1 MYYHWLLDD
10 GFTKKTNTIMEIIH
24 IVLGKANPL
33 RMNGVNKVVH
43 ELATKQ
49 ALAAYHVQIWGIAKD
64 TTHNYPERNFKTKIF
79 AKSKNPFAIN
89 AELKKE
95 IVAKKGK
102 AVFHLHGGF
111 IPTFYAIA
119 MWLSK
124 HKIPFVTMTHGAYNT
139 LAMEKNKTIKQIYFS
154 LLEKKLLKAASFI
167 HCIGQS
173 EIDGL
178 QRIYPNNKTVLIP
191 YGFDMPLKIST
202 NTNHTNENKFII
214 GFCGRIDVYTKGLNE
229 LLEAFASFTKTISNT
244 QLWIIGD
251 GKEKAELETK
261 AKLLQIENKIVFW
274 GSKFGDEKIELLQQC
289 NMFASPSRNEGLP
302 AAVLEAASLGI
313 PCLVTEAT
321 NLGKAISTY
330 KAGYVISATNST
342 LIYEALVELNIL
354 MKEMNREEQLKQNA
368 KKMVAEYFNWDNT
381 LDKLQQVYAAALQLN
396 D

>member
-1 MYYHWLLDD
+1 
-10 GFTKKTNTIMEIIH
+10 MEIIH

-49 ALAAYHVQIWGIAKD
+49 ALASYNVEIWGIAKD

-79 AKSKNPFAIN
+79 LKSRNPFAIDN
-89 AELKKE
+89 ELKKA

-124 HKIPFVTMTHGAYNT
+124 YKIPFVTMTHGAYNT
-139 LAMEKNKTIKQIYFS
+139 LAMEKNKAIKQIYFS
-154 LLEKKLLKAASFI
+154 LFEKRLLKAASFI

-178 QRIYPNNKTVLIP
+178 QSIYSNNKTVLIP
-191 YGFDMPLKIST
+191 YGFDMPPQKIS
-202 NTNHTNENKFII
+202 NSINLNDKNFIV
-214 GFCGRIDVYTKGLNE
+214 GFCGRIDVFTKGLNE
-229 LLEAFASFTKTISNT
+229 LLEGFASFSQTIANT

-261 AKLLQIENKIVFW
+261 AKHLQIENKVVFW

-289 NMFASPSRNEGLP
+289 NVFASPSRNEGLP

-321 NLGKAISTY
+321 NLGKAINAY
-330 KAGYVISATNST
+330 KAGYVISATNLT
-342 LIYEALVELNIL
+342 LIYEGLVELNIL
-354 MKEMNREEQLKQNA
+354 MKEMNREEQLKLNA
-368 KKMVAEYFNWDNT
+368 KKMVVEYFNWDNT
-381 LDKLQQVYAAALQLN
+381 LDKLQQVYAEALKIN

>member
-1 MYYHWLLDD
+1 MDD

-24 IVLGKANPL
+24 IVLGKANPQ

-49 ALAAYHVQIWGIAKD
+49 ALASYNVEIWGIAKD

-79 AKSKNPFAIN
+79 LKSRNPFAIDN
-89 AELKKE
+89 KLKKA

-124 HKIPFVTMTHGAYNT
+124 RKIPFVTMTHGAYNT
-139 LAMEKNKTIKQIYFS
+139 LAMQKNKTIKQIYFS
-154 LLEKKLLKAASFI
+154 LFEKRLLKAASFI

-178 QRIYPNNKTVLIP
+178 QSIYSNNKTVLIP
-191 YGFDMPLKIST
+191 YGFDMPPKKIS
-202 NTNHTNENKFII
+202 NSINLNDKNFIV
-214 GFCGRIDVYTKGLNE
+214 GFCGRIDVFTKGLNE
-229 LLEAFASFTKTISNT
+229 LLEGFASFSQTIANT

-261 AKLLQIENKIVFW
+261 AKHLQIENKVVFW

-289 NMFASPSRNEGLP
+289 NVFASPSRNEGLP
-302 AAVLEAASLGI
+302 AAVFAHSL
-313 PCLVTEAT
+313 A
-321 NLGKAISTY
+321 N
-330 KAGYVISATNST
+330 
-342 LIYEALVELNIL
+342 
-354 MKEMNREEQLKQNA
+354 QLHLCSSI
-368 KKMVAEYFNWDNT
+368 V
-381 LDKLQQVYAAALQLN
+381 
-396 D
+396 

>member
-1 MYYHWLLDD
+1 
-10 GFTKKTNTIMEIIH
+10 MEIIH

-49 ALAAYHVQIWGIAKD
+49 ALASYNVEIWGIAKD
-64 TTHNYPERNFKTKIF
+64 TSHNYPERNFKTKIF
-79 AKSKNPFAIN
+79 VKSSNPFAIN
-89 AELKKE
+89 KELKKA
-95 IVAKKGK
+95 IVAKRGK
-102 AVFHLHGGF
+102 AIFHLHGGF

-139 LAMEKNKTIKQIYFS
+139 LAMQKNKTIKQIYFS
-154 LLEKKLLKAASFI
+154 LFEKRLLKAASFI

-178 QRIYPNNKTVLIP
+178 QNIYPNKKTVLIP
-191 YGFDMPLKIST
+191 YGFDMPIKKIINSI
-202 NTNHTNENKFII
+202 NLNDKNFIV
-214 GFCGRIDVYTKGLNE
+214 GFCGRIDVFTKGLNE
-229 LLEAFASFTKTISNT
+229 LLEGFASFSKTIANT

-261 AKLLQIENKIVFW
+261 AKHLQIENKVVFW

-289 NMFASPSRNEGLP
+289 NVFASPSRNEGLP

-321 NLGKAISTY
+321 NLGKAINAY

-342 LIYEALVELNIL
+342 LIYDGLVELNIL
-354 MKEMNREEQLKQNA
+354 MKEMNREEQLKLNA
-368 KKMVAEYFNWDNT
+368 KKMVVEYFNWDNT
-381 LDKLQQVYAAALQLN
+381 LDKLQQVYAKALKRN